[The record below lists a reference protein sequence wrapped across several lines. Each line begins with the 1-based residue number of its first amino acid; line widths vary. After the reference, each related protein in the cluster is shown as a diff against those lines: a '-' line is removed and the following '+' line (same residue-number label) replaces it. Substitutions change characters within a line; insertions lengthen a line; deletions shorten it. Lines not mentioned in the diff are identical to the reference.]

1 MRPFR
6 AVASAPTPLGRVNID
21 TDQIVPK
28 QFLKLV
34 DRTGF
39 GRHLFHNWRYA
50 GAGGEGGRPDPSFVL
65 NDPLYAGS
73 RILVAGDNFG
83 CGSSREHAVWALLDY
98 GFDVVIAPSF
108 ADIFYGNCF
117 KNGLLPV
124 ALGRAHVDALLAAAS
139 PPGPIPRVAVD
150 LEAQTVEAGCI
161 GTVRFEIRADR
172 RAALLGGLDE
182 IDLTVRQYGGAISLF
197 ERGPAAPPSA
207 LRSRRP

>member
-1 MRPFR
+1 MRAFR
-6 AVASAPTPLGRVNID
+6 AVESVPTPLGRVNID

-50 GAGGEGGRPDPSFVL
+50 DAGAGPPDPSFVL

-98 GFDVVIAPSF
+98 GFDAVIAPSF

-124 ALGRAHVDALLAAAS
+124 ALGRAEVDALLAAAS

-150 LEAQTVEAGCI
+150 LEAQTVAADCI
-161 GTVRFEIRADR
+161 GTARFEIRADR
-172 RAALLGGLDE
+172 KAALLGGLDE
-182 IDLTVRQYGGAISLF
+182 IDLTVRQYGGAISRF
-197 ERGPAAPPSA
+197 ERGPTAPPSA